1 MVHSKRTSVPR
12 EATWGLELSRGS
24 LELSL
29 GPCLLSHSYCSTA
42 SLCPSIC
49 CVKWQGCCRA
59 PLTHPK
65 GGGAQEHPG
74 RRGSLP
80 SRAHNRRWFW
90 VPVRILF
97 WSLSGCQGVV
107 KVGWIPFPWSPSLW
121 TVCKQNLISEGY
133 APQSIP
139 GKHTEVC
146 EAGKAYPT

>member
-65 GGGAQEHPG
+65 GGGHRSTQAGVGACP
-74 RRGSLP
+74 RGLTTGGDSESP
-80 SRAHNRRWFW
+80 WESY
-90 VPVRILF
+90 
-97 WSLSGCQGVV
+97 SGPCLGAREL
-107 KVGWIPFPWSPSLW
+107 WIPLPWSPSLW